1 MSAKQKMCALG
12 WMTAWA
18 TTISPALAFDPLL
31 THGSIPSAASAE
43 LLPGVTPCSFGAPGN
58 PLKLDEAVERAL
70 CHNPKTRQAWAD
82 VKAQAAAVGAARAAY
97 LPTLSANWQGVRDNS
112 VTDVNGHPEL
122 SSHSNSTVRSEDIQ
136 LNWLLLDFGGR
147 SAALRNASDL
157 LAAARATQNA
167 TLQDEFASV
176 TKDYFAA
183 QASMGALQAAHDI
196 EVLTGD
202 SMKAAQQRVDRGVA
216 PITDALQ
223 AQTQHDEAVF
233 NETKAQGD
241 LQIALGTLSSEMGLT
256 PDMAIEVPS
265 VTSTAL
271 PDKAWHESIE
281 QLIDDV
287 KHTHPAVVA
296 AQQTYEAALEKVSQ
310 TRAEGLPSI
319 SLTGKYSRNNQ
330 PATLG
335 LGIPTFP
342 ATGHDAFIGVQVSIP
357 LFEGFQRHYQIEQAK
372 AEAEHQEDAL
382 DETIRQVALDVWT
395 AYQSLETATQN
406 ASHSETLLAISQQA
420 FDAAQHRYLSGV
432 GNILELLNT
441 QTALSNARQRRVQAL
456 ADWHTAKLQLASKL
470 GRLDMSSI
478 ASSGAF

>member
-1 MSAKQKMCALG
+1 
-12 WMTAWA
+12 
-18 TTISPALAFDPLL
+18 
-31 THGSIPSAASAE
+31 
-43 LLPGVTPCSFGAPGN
+43 
-58 PLKLDEAVERAL
+58 
-70 CHNPKTRQAWAD
+70 
-82 VKAQAAAVGAARAAY
+82 
-97 LPTLSANWQGVRDNS
+97 
-112 VTDVNGHPEL
+112 
-122 SSHSNSTVRSEDIQ
+122 
-136 LNWLLLDFGGR
+136 
-147 SAALRNASDL
+147 
-157 LAAARATQNA
+157 
-167 TLQDEFASV
+167 QDEFASV

-202 SMKAAQQRVDRGVA
+202 SMQAAQRRVDRGVA

-233 NETKAQGD
+233 NETKAKGD

-256 PDMAIEVPS
+256 PEMAIEVPS

-287 KHTHPAVVA
+287 KHTHPAVIA
-296 AQQTYEAALEKVSQ
+296 AQQSYDAALAKVSQ

-406 ASHSETLLAISQQA
+406 ASHSETLLEISQQA
-420 FDAAQHRYLSGV
+420 FDAAQHRYLNGV

-478 ASSGAF
+478 ASFGAF

>member
-1 MSAKQKMCALG
+1 
-12 WMTAWA
+12 
-18 TTISPALAFDPLL
+18 
-31 THGSIPSAASAE
+31 
-43 LLPGVTPCSFGAPGN
+43 
-58 PLKLDEAVERAL
+58 
-70 CHNPKTRQAWAD
+70 
-82 VKAQAAAVGAARAAY
+82 
-97 LPTLSANWQGVRDNS
+97 
-112 VTDVNGHPEL
+112 
-122 SSHSNSTVRSEDIQ
+122 
-136 LNWLLLDFGGR
+136 
-147 SAALRNASDL
+147 
-157 LAAARATQNA
+157 
-167 TLQDEFASV
+167 
-176 TKDYFAA
+176 
-183 QASMGALQAAHDI
+183 
-196 EVLTGD
+196 
-202 SMKAAQQRVDRGVA
+202 
-216 PITDALQ
+216 
-223 AQTQHDEAVF
+223 
-233 NETKAQGD
+233 
-241 LQIALGTLSSEMGLT
+241 
-256 PDMAIEVPS
+256 
-265 VTSTAL
+265 
-271 PDKAWHESIE
+271 
-281 QLIDDV
+281 LIDDV

-296 AQQTYEAALEKVSQ
+296 AQQTYDAALEKVSQ

-420 FDAAQHRYLSGV
+420 FDAAQHRYLNGV

-456 ADWHTAKLQLASKL
+456 ADWHAAKLQLASKL